1 MQDVS
6 KVYRNYCGADK
17 ISHGFLPTNATT
29 VENFLHGQI
38 NIKNMESCS
47 GVPGI
52 VYNFNNK
59 NLVTFEDNFGAKGD
73 YQ

>member
-1 MQDVS
+1 MSLRSIGITVAQTKYLTV
-6 KVYRNYCGADK
+6 
-17 ISHGFLPTNATT
+17 LPTNATT

-52 VYNFNNK
+52 VYDFNNK